1 MKKIV
6 FVLVAWLLSLCFCEN
21 ATAQVY
27 YSIDGGYTSDKTKFK
42 ITTDNGRVIKNNYNY
57 GGYYVGAALHTRYF
71 SPCVQFRS
79 QKLLK
84 EDAPYHL
91 DDYPL
96 ERQRFIDIP
105 LMFDY
110 DFVFD
115 QHRSNLS
122 IRLTLMPSVNVSE
135 NFDPSY
141 MKRVDLDLLAGVT
154 FDFICFSLDV
164 GSRIGLLDMDKRSN
178 IKSNSLG
185 FYVGLTMALPTLRVL
200 FDDDYAD
207 NYMERLE
214 NRSKP
219 FMLGFKLSNPQGY

>member
-6 FVLVAWLLSLCFCEN
+6 FVFAVWLLSLFWGGKT
-21 ATAQVY
+21 TAQIY
-27 YSIDGGYTSDKTKFK
+27 YSIDAGYTTDKTKLN
-42 ITTDNGRVIKNNYNY
+42 ISTEDNKVVKNIYNY
-57 GGYYVGAALHTRYF
+57 SGYFLGGAVHTRYF

-79 QKLLK
+79 QKLIK

-96 ERQRFIDIP
+96 EHQMFIDIP

-110 DFVFD
+110 AFVFD
-115 QHRSNLS
+115 QHRTDLS
-122 IRLTLMPSVNVSE
+122 LRLTLMPSVDISE

-141 MKRVDLDLLAGVT
+141 MKRLDLDLLAGVT
-154 FDFICFSLDV
+154 VNFICFSLDV
-164 GSRIGLLDMDKRSN
+164 GARMGLLDMDKRTN
-178 IKSNSLG
+178 IKSNTLG
-185 FYVGLTMALPTLRVL
+185 FYAGLTMALPPAKVL

-207 NYMERLE
+207 DYMERLE

-219 FMLGFKLSNPQGY
+219 FMLGFKLSKSKW

>member
-1 MKKIV
+1 MKKTVLI
-6 FVLVAWLLSLCFCEN
+6 LVAWLLSVFLGGKT
-21 ATAQVY
+21 TAQIY
-27 YSIDGGYTSDKTKFK
+27 YSIDAGYTTDKTKLK
-42 ITTDNGRVIKNNYNY
+42 ISTEDNKVYKNTYNY
-57 GGYYVGAALHTRYF
+57 GGYFLGGAVHTRYF

-110 DFVFD
+110 DYVFD

-122 IRLTLMPSVNVSE
+122 IRLALMPSVNVSE

-154 FDFICFSLDV
+154 FDYICFSLDV

-185 FYVGLTMALPTLRVL
+185 FYVGLTMALPALRVL

-219 FMLGFKLSNPQGY
+219 LMLGFKLSKPQW